1 MDFNFTQQQEE
12 MRTHL
17 ESFLNKICPEEYVEK
32 CDKDGVPPY
41 EAYKE
46 LCDAGWLGLIIPE
59 EYGGTG
65 GDAVDLAILLEETGK
80 RFEELAMWV
89 FRTMTWGAF
98 AVMAHGS
105 EEQKKFFL
113 PKIAKGELSFAFG
126 LTEPSS
132 GSDAAALKTRADTVG
147 NDKYLINGQKVF
159 TSGMDI
165 SDYCLVVLRTSKEDK
180 KQKGITTFMVDTK
193 KKGIDVKK
201 IDTLGHRSIGTTQ
214 VFYNDVEVSK
224 DDIIGEIGGGWQICD
239 SCLWY
244 ERLCLSAA
252 RTGAASACFD
262 LALQYAKSREQFDR
276 PIGKFQ
282 AISHKLADM
291 KVMIE
296 LSRLLFYKFATSINE
311 EKASRHEAAILKLY
325 TSESYTEITE
335 HAMQIYGG
343 YGFCMEYPIQRFFR
357 DARLSVIGAGTS
369 EIQRNII
376 AKSIG
381 L

>member
-1 MDFNFTQQQEE
+1 MDFNFTQQQDE

-17 ESFLNKICPEEYVEK
+17 ETFLNKICPEEYVEK

-41 EAYKE
+41 EAYKA

-113 PKIAKGELSFAFG
+113 PKIVKGELSFAFG

-311 EKASRHEAAILKLY
+311 DKASRHEAAILKLY
-325 TSESYTEITE
+325 TSESYTKITE